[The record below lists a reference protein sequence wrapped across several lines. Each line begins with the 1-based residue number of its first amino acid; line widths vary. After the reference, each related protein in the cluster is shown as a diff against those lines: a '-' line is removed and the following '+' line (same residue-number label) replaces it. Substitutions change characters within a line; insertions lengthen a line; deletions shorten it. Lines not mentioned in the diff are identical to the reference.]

1 MALSFGDHNQS
12 RKSRAE
18 FISKEISFPP
28 YAFLSVNTLS
38 SIPAGVVSLVKGEL
52 GTRANEKTP
61 YHEFSKAV
69 DKFKQSNDSWNPEE
83 LATAC
88 ERYCNEIDYICQ
100 EYLRGTALDG
110 YLQIRNRA
118 KQGMVLRLL
127 SDGATRLLSLIPPIQ
142 AGVQAIKLSQAA
154 YGAVNAM
161 TTAEAT
167 RNKQLDAFLMGR
179 LSKREPLFKTFK

>member
-1 MALSFGDHNQS
+1 
-12 RKSRAE
+12 
-18 FISKEISFPP
+18 
-28 YAFLSVNTLS
+28 
-38 SIPAGVVSLVKGEL
+38 
-52 GTRANEKTP
+52 
-61 YHEFSKAV
+61 
-69 DKFKQSNDSWNPEE
+69 
-83 LATAC
+83 
-88 ERYCNEIDYICQ
+88 
-100 EYLRGTALDG
+100 
-110 YLQIRNRA
+110 
-118 KQGMVLRLL
+118 MVLRLL